1 MRDLLPSPTPFERA
15 LARIDCPTA
24 RKLVVMSKWER
35 GELSASEAE
44 RLIREF
50 GLASA

>member
-1 MRDLLPSPTPFERA
+1 MRDLLPSLTPFERA
-15 LARIDCPTA
+15 LARIDRPTA

-35 GELSASEAE
+35 GEISASEAE
-44 RLIREF
+44 RLIREL

>member
-1 MRDLLPSPTPFERA
+1 MRGLSPSSTPFERA

-44 RLIREF
+44 RLIHKL
-50 GLASA
+50 GLVSA